1 MGTNILAWIGLIN
14 AFMWGGTMNL
24 PELLDKIFDCGY
36 ADYLEKILGVPFI
49 QEEDE
54 VTYRTLNRL
63 TDDEM
68 REIIRKHDNNEI
80 ELTRTGFLYKG
91 MNWSTNYFRM
101 VYRENSV

>member
-1 MGTNILAWIGLIN
+1 
-14 AFMWGGTMNL
+14 MWGGTMNL

-36 ADYLEKILGVPFI
+36 ADYLEGIFGVPFI

-63 TDDEM
+63 TDDEVG
-68 REIIRKHDNNEI
+68 EIIRKYDYNGI
-80 ELTRTGFLYKG
+80 ELMRMGFRWEG
-91 MNWSTNYFRM
+91 MNWSTNHFRM